1 MDQDQWKL
9 ADEQIDHISQKLE
22 ELLDSAAMD
31 DVKTLLSNLETK
43 LGGRYG
49 ISLNCI
55 VDLFDRDPERQ
66 CEHVLPLLNTG
77 LSTSG
82 TGEVYRTW
90 GDSSPHRYVVD
101 GEIHVVPHDR
111 CPKCWGEWDFKWRH
125 RSCVHCDAV
134 LGENCKVLLDSDIC
148 PHCEKG
154 RVSASKLSCDQCGF
168 EVVPSCVVW
177 G

>member
-1 MDQDQWKL
+1 MDQDRWKL
-9 ADEQIDHISQKLE
+9 ADEQIDQISQKLE
-22 ELLDSAAMD
+22 ELLDSAVMD
-31 DVKTLLSNLETK
+31 DVKTLLSDLETK

-49 ISLNCI
+49 INLHCI

-125 RSCVHCDAV
+125 RSCAHCDAV
-134 LGENCKVLLDSDIC
+134 LGENCKVLLDTDIC

-154 RVSASKLSCDQCGF
+154 RVSTSKLSCDQCGF